1 MRKFWFVCFLM
12 TFCVGLAACLVFA
25 ARPGEAPPRSPISP
39 SEKQQLD
46 NFKVSTLKG
55 LRGVAVTVK
64 VVRDKTDTLFL
75 LKEADLQGEVE
86 LALQNAG
93 IPVLPPSPD
102 VGLYVVLAKV
112 AAGGKDNLT
121 CAMHVQSSLLQI
133 VRLDRDPSIRTEV
146 QTWPAFSQARF
157 GIVSIAIAKSAVEQ
171 TVKDQVN
178 DFANDYKTANPKT
191 NSVQ

>member
-1 MRKFWFVCFLM
+1 M
-12 TFCVGLAACLVFA
+12 TCLVLA
-25 ARPGEAPPRSPISP
+25 VSP

-46 NFKVSTLKG
+46 NFKTSTLKG

-64 VVRDKTDTLFL
+64 VVRDKPETLSL

-93 IPVLPPSPD
+93 IPILPPSSD

-112 AAGGKDNLT
+112 AAGGKDDLA

-133 VRLDRDPSIRTEV
+133 VHLDRDPSIRAEV

-157 GIVSIAIAKSAVEQ
+157 GLVSIAIAKSAVER

-178 DFANDYKTANPKT
+178 DFAADYSAANPKP
-191 NSVQ
+191 